1 MIINVG
7 LRTDIV
13 QHYSDWLFRRFR
25 EGFAYSRNPLFPNRL
40 NRYELSPDKV
50 DAVVLCYKEKYPPHG
65 RIPPINAPLPP

>member
-50 DAVVLCYKEKYPPHG
+50 DAVVLCSK
-65 RIPPINAPLPP
+65 